1 MFYIETNNNN
11 EVVYVHSMPFDEAY
25 GLGKTEEELQSTG
38 FLVEDVPKVENEL
51 GFQKILK
58 FVNDEFIIDKK
69 PIEDFSVYDPE
80 VGKKI
85 QNLVVTRKEYFESM
99 NYSLFNIEQL
109 KSAKLDALKEQC
121 TQAIHEGFESTTIG
135 KSFGF
140 NEHDQNNFTQQL
152 LLIVAAGGNYTLPIK
167 WKALDG
173 SVNELTSE
181 QFQALIGEATAHKI
195 SNQEKFWALEQQ
207 LLAATTKE
215 EIIAIE
221 W

>member
-1 MFYIETNNNN
+1 MIYIETN
-11 EVVYVHSMPFDEAY
+11 EKSVITSKHYMPFDENY
-25 GLGKTEEELQSTG
+25 GLKKTKEELELTG
-38 FLVEDVPKVENEL
+38 FIVEEIPEMPSAPFGYRTIEKYSNEEGFTYEYEEAKKTQEEKIFELMKTKEEIFEDYKNNPSTLVEEL
-51 GFQKILK
+51 K
-58 FVNDEFIIDKK
+58 N
-69 PIEDFSVYDPE
+69 
-80 VGKKI
+80 
-85 QNLVVTRKEYFESM
+85 
-99 NYSLFNIEQL
+99 
-109 KSAKLDALKEQC
+109 AKHEALKEQC
-121 TQAIHEGFESTTIG
+121 TQAIYDGFRSTTIG

-140 NEHDQNNFTQQL
+140 NDHDQNNFTQQL
-152 LLIVAAGGNYTLPIK
+152 LIIVAAGGNYTLPIK